1 MMFAERTMKIAVI
14 LNTLGIGGTEKAACR
29 WARGLHQRG
38 HDVVVWTLVDGPRR
52 RELEDAG
59 VCTRVFGVH
68 PGEWR
73 QALRRE
79 APEVIHVHVPGYP
92 HVGDVLGDALVGL
105 PKIPVVQTNVFGQLR
120 NPREEQ
126 WTDFRLFISWTSC
139 VQAVRRI
146 GGKLDGDFFRRAS
159 VVVYPVDGVAQPSRD
174 RTLAF
179 RSSLGVREDEVLL
192 GRLSRPDPAKWT
204 NLSVLAFQRAVSANA
219 KQKLLLREPPEQ
231 VAVELRRSRWRDH
244 VIILPATTDAEELGV
259 TVAALDVVLHTSSI
273 GESFGYGIAEPM
285 RAGKPVITHSVP
297 WGDQA
302 QLELVRHGETGFVA
316 STPAAMACAIARLGE
331 DGGLREQMGA
341 AGSRYI
347 QRIADP
353 DTTLE
358 RLECIL
364 RTVASGGDSPYRER
378 DLAEARAAEE
388 NLHAQEFGHTV
399 GEWCFLRAKMAM
411 LALRNPC

>member
-1 MMFAERTMKIAVI
+1 MMFTERTMKIAVV

-38 HDVVVWTLVDGPRR
+38 HKVMVWTLKDGPRR
-52 RELEDAG
+52 RELEEAG
-59 VCTRVFGVH
+59 VCVRVFDG
-68 PGEWR
+68 GLDEWR

-79 APEVIHVHVPGYP
+79 APDVIHVHAPGYP
-92 HVGDVLGDALVGL
+92 HIGDVLGSALVGL

-139 VQAVRRI
+139 VQAVRRT
-146 GGKLDGDFFRRAS
+146 GGKLDGGFFRRAS
-159 VVVYPVDGVAQPSRD
+159 VVAYPVDDVTPPSRD

-179 RSSLGVREDEVLL
+179 RRSLGVREDEVLL
-192 GRLSRPDPAKWT
+192 GRLSRSDPAKWT

-244 VIILPATTDAEELGV
+244 VIILPATSDAEALGV
-259 TVAALDVVLHTSSI
+259 TVAALDIVLHTSSI

-316 STPAAMACAIARLGE
+316 STPATMAHAILRLGE
-331 DGGLREQMGA
+331 DAKLREQMGE
-341 AGSRYI
+341 AGCLHI
-347 QRIADP
+347 QRMAHP
-353 DTTLE
+353 ETTLD
-358 RLECIL
+358 RLECVL
-364 RTVASGGDSPYRER
+364 RTVSHGRDNPYRER
-378 DLAEARAAEE
+378 DLVEARAAEA
-388 NLHAQEFGHTV
+388 NLQAQEFGHTV
-399 GEWCFLRAKMAM
+399 GEWCFLRAKMA
-411 LALRNPC
+411 LFALRNRF